1 MTRLEECSG
10 MDLQISFLHH
20 HECVRGV
27 YKSILKPV
35 RSPMGISDAVTH
47 LYKEHRLHEMN

>member
-27 YKSILKPV
+27 YKSILKSV